1 LTDRQRIKVLR
12 AGTEKNIA
20 QASNLGAPI
29 AMQRENLL
37 TAIGK
42 QVSLSKQQSRAYYQ
56 LGGPSDESDAT
67 AKRISAMKGS
77 SLIFRVAACARGG
90 ALQTR
95 RRYGRWICRAF
106 ALMTLSSAGMAAT
119 LAPAGCPTFHCTV
132 EATGVV
138 YQPFI
143 QTPLIENS
151 NDSLGSLLAQG
162 CSGNGTTL
170 TCLYSDDEATGIA
183 RGTLKLLDAT
193 TLQPIWGSAGAANSY
208 DLASTATYGQV
219 PVNFSD
225 GSIAAG
231 DATFHVLYNASG
243 AVIGKLAVSGRQKN
257 LGLTLLSATYGVVS
271 QEDGILTLV
280 NVATWQNVGSLTLR
294 DPQTKEPVRL
304 VSPSSGTANTLYAVA
319 RNPKNNNGFL
329 YSVALKAVS
338 HHLVVSSVFTFI
350 GVSGA
355 SPVVATPAA
364 SGLPDNL
371 VLLHV
376 PGLPGDPQ
384 PQNRLLGLDDSPATG
399 LAPIWGIPLTA
410 ALIVGPTVDQASGS
424 LFYQDTNRPNINQI
438 SLMTGDP
445 LNVFDLQAIGK
456 YTHTFVL
463 NGHLAASQVGGL
475 FTLLLAGKNTSSLKH
490 SAQYI
495 MAFQPIVSPTALL
508 WSYEIANVSGT
519 NSAAWNFAPSSQPG
533 VVCPIVVANTG
544 ATSTITRVCDF

>member
-1 LTDRQRIKVLR
+1 MNESALI
-12 AGTEKNIA
+12 
-20 QASNLGAPI
+20 P
-29 AMQRENLL
+29 L
-37 TAIGK
+37 TASGADD
-42 QVSLSKQQSRAYYQ
+42 SKPHTQKPYA
-56 LGGPSDESDAT
+56 
-67 AKRISAMKGS
+67 
-77 SLIFRVAACARGG
+77 
-90 ALQTR
+90 
-95 RRYGRWICRAF
+95 RWICRTL
-106 ALMTLSSAGMAAT
+106 ALVTLSSSGMAAT

-143 QTPLIENS
+143 QTPLVLNS

-170 TCLYSDDEATGIA
+170 ACLYSDDEATGIA

-208 DLASTATYGQV
+208 DLDVSATYGQV

-231 DATFHVLYNASG
+231 DAYHHVRYNSSG

-280 NVATWQNVGSLTLR
+280 NMTTWQNVGSLTLR
-294 DPQTKEPVRL
+294 DPQTKGPVRL
-304 VSPSSGTANTLYAVA
+304 VSPSSGTANNVYAVA

-329 YSVALKAVS
+329 FSVALKVAT
-338 HHLVVSSVFTFI
+338 HRLVVSSIFTFT
-350 GVSGA
+350 GVTGA
-355 SPVVATPAA
+355 SPVVVTSAV
-364 SGLPDNL
+364 SGLPDDL

-376 PGLPGDPQ
+376 PGLVGDPR
-384 PQNRLLGLDDSPATG
+384 PQDRLLGLADSPATG
-399 LAPIWGIPLTA
+399 LAPTWAIALTGPL
-410 ALIVGPTVDQASGS
+410 LVGPTVDQASGS
-424 LFYQDTNRPNINQI
+424 LFYQDPTRPNVNQV

-445 LNVFDLQAIGK
+445 INVFNLQTIGK

-463 NGHLAASQVGGL
+463 NGHLAASEVGGV
-475 FTLLLAGKNTSSLKH
+475 FTLLLAGKNTSSLTH
-490 SAQYI
+490 SGQYI
-495 MAFQPIVSPTALL
+495 MAFQPVASPTSLL
-508 WSYEIANVSGT
+508 WSYEISSVSAT

-533 VVCPIVVANTG
+533 VVCPIAIVNTR
-544 ATSTITRVCDF
+544 SKSIISRVCDF